1 MVRWNI
7 VCPTCASVSYDVEC
21 SMFAIPECESCNGE
35 RFLSNQ
41 GIAPKSRVFPF
52 EARHVSPD
60 GKPIIIESMKHL
72 RDIERTHGV
81 VFSAFNNEVNNSVD
95 PMKGDLP
102 KYRGDEPDIQRAYKK
117 R

>member
-1 MVRWNI
+1 
-7 VCPTCASVSYDVEC
+7 
-21 SMFAIPECESCNGE
+21 MFAIPQCDCGSE

-60 GKPIIIESMKHL
+60 GKPMIIESMKHL
-72 RDIERTHGV
+72 RDVERSHGV
-81 VFSAFNNEVNNSVD
+81 VFSAFNNNENNSID
-95 PMKGDLP
+95 ATKGDLP
-102 KYRGDEPDIQRAYKK
+102 RYRGEDEDFRRDHK